1 MAQAQAPIFAEL
13 LKRYRV
19 AAGLTQDALAERASL
34 SIRAISDLE
43 RGVRRS
49 PHRDTVAL
57 LADALGLGA
66 EERALLLRAAARP
79 PRTVAAPPPT
89 PSSTTTAST
98 ASSTATTAI
107 LAESG
112 IDPLLPAPL
121 TPIIG
126 REREEAAAVHLL
138 GREDVRLLTLTGPP
152 GIGKTRLAVQ
162 VATTLREQ
170 VHDGVCFV
178 SLAAVREGDLVLSA
192 IARALGLRLAGSL
205 PPLDQLRAHLREKQ
219 QLLLLDNFE
228 QVVTAAPL
236 VAELLATCPAVNA
249 LVTSR
254 APLHVRG
261 EHVLSVPPLQ
271 LPALDA
277 LPPPAA
283 LGRYSAIA
291 LFVQRARAIRP
302 TFALTTTNAAAVA
315 AICHRLNGIPL
326 AIELA
331 AARVKLLAPAELLA
345 RLEHRLSLLTGGASD
360 LPERQQTLRSAVAW
374 SYELLDEA
382 GQRLF
387 RRLSVFAGGGTVE
400 AVEVVCRVEA
410 RSRSPRD
417 TSLDV
422 LDALESL
429 LDQSLLA
436 QEELDGGELRF
447 AMLETIREY
456 GWDML
461 AACGEVEE
469 TRRRHAEYF
478 LTMAESAESHLKG
491 PDQGTWLPR
500 LEREHDNLRAALQWA
515 CEDGETGLGLRLAG
529 ALWWFWQLH
538 GHLREGRDWLDRLL
552 EQDALAADAGETSGD
567 VAGSVGRRAL
577 RAKALEAAG
586 NLASRQGDYERA
598 CLRLEQSLAL
608 YRAQENRKGVSDVL
622 NVLGMMAEEQGAFE
636 RAVALLEESL
646 ELRRALGASR
656 GIGAVLN
663 NLAIVAYHQG
673 EYARAVPLYEEAV
686 AVFRSLG
693 DHWAAAMTLNN
704 LAESLHRLAD
714 EQRAAAL
721 FGESLALFR
730 DLGDKRGMGMALN
743 NLGTMAGE
751 RSDYGGAMVLFLEAL
766 ELYRSVGY
774 RLGMIETVEEL
785 AYVCSKQSQWAWAAR
800 LYGMA
805 QAQREAA
812 GTPMPPNQR
821 ETNDRRGAELRAAL
835 GAETFVALSAEGNSL
850 SVEQVLAEM
859 KA

>member
-19 AAGLTQDALAERASL
+19 AANLTQDALAERAGL

-79 PRTVAAPPPT
+79 PRTMPRTMAAP
-89 PSSTTTAST
+89 SATTAS
-98 ASSTATTAI
+98 ATEGAV
-107 LAESG
+107 E
-112 IDPLLPAPL
+112 PMLPAPL

-138 GREDVRLLTLTGPP
+138 EREDVRLLTLTGPP
-152 GIGKTRLAVQ
+152 GIGKTRLALQ

-170 VHDGVCFV
+170 YHDGVCFV
-178 SLAAVREGDLVLSA
+178 SLAAVREADLALSA

-205 PPLDQLRAHLREKQ
+205 SLLDQLRARVREKRL
-219 QLLLLDNFE
+219 LLLLDNFE

-236 VAELLATCPAVNA
+236 VAELLATCPTVKA

-271 LPALDA
+271 LPALDS

-302 TFALTTTNAAAVA
+302 IFALTATNAAAVA

-360 LPERQQTLRSAVAW
+360 LPARQQTLRDAIGW
-374 SYELLDEA
+374 SYELLDA
-382 GQRLF
+382 GLQRLF
-387 RRLSVFAGGGTVE
+387 RRLCVFAGGCTLEAAEAIGEARVE
-400 AVEVVCRVEA
+400 SAYSPRSMDILDAVE
-410 RSRSPRD
+410 
-417 TSLDV
+417 SLM
-422 LDALESL
+422 
-429 LDQSLLA
+429 DQSLLV
-436 QEELDGGELRF
+436 QEELPDGDARLT
-447 AMLETIREY
+447 MLETIREY

-469 TRRRHAEYF
+469 TRRRHAEYY
-478 LTMAESAESHLKG
+478 LTMAESAEPRLKG

-500 LEREHDNLRAALQWA
+500 LEREHDNLRAALEWA
-515 CEDGETGLGLRLAG
+515 CEVGETELGLRLAG
-529 ALWWFWQLH
+529 ALWWFWQLR
-538 GHLREGRDWLDRLL
+538 GRLREGRDWLERLL
-552 EQDALAADAGETSGD
+552 ELDALAAETGETSGD
-567 VAGSVGRRAL
+567 AAWSVGRRAL
-577 RAKALEAAG
+577 RAKALEASG

-608 YRAQENRKGVSDVL
+608 YRAQENRKGISDVL

-656 GIGAVLN
+656 GIGAALN

-673 EYARAVPLYEEAV
+673 EYARAAPLYEEAV

-704 LAESLHRLAD
+704 LAEAEHGLEDR
-714 EQRAAAL
+714 ERAAEL
-721 FGESLALFR
+721 LGESLALFR
-730 DLGDKRGMGMALN
+730 ELGDKRGMGMALN

-751 RSDYGGAMVLFLEAL
+751 RADYALASALFLESL
-766 ELYRSVGY
+766 ELHYSVGNQ
-774 RLGMIETVEEL
+774 LGMIETVEEL
-785 AYVCSKQSQWAWAAR
+785 AYVCSKQGQGEWAAR

-812 GTPMPPNQR
+812 GAPLPPNER

-835 GAETFVALSAEGNSL
+835 GAETFVALSTDGKSL
-850 SVEQVLAEM
+850 SMEQVLAEM
-859 KA
+859 KS